1 MENVASHLAAV
12 SIDHFAWHVAS
23 RSHSKALCSSES
35 HWRSIESCWNLVP
48 MERWHSWPRSILNG
62 RQTLQNEVIH
72 LAWRHYLPVDWV
84 GFRTRATQ
92 ALYLA
97 VANLCSEKILRL
109 DAESRLLFGE
119 VIASNQKLTRFA
131 LLPWLHDLFSN
142 ESYLSWTLQL
152 DANTAERLDR

>member
-48 MERWHSWPRSILNG
+48 MQRWHSWPRSILNG

-72 LAWRHYLPVDWV
+72 LAWRYYLPIDWV
-84 GFRTRATQ
+84 GLENLPHQGKYLWQSNWTKPNVCPRPNLVFFFWYSTCARLRFCVQYFILSRTRVKYMFICKISTKASTD
-92 ALYLA
+92 L
-97 VANLCSEKILRL
+97 VAKI
-109 DAESRLLFGE
+109 
-119 VIASNQKLTRFA
+119 
-131 LLPWLHDLFSN
+131 
-142 ESYLSWTLQL
+142 
-152 DANTAERLDR
+152 